1 MKMMFRNSGISLL
14 LVIIFVSSGTQAQE
28 KQSVKSLLWKIS
40 GNRLKEPSYVFG
52 TYHLLNDSF
61 LKELPEINK
70 PFESAKG
77 VVVETLIDSSKI
89 EGIVIQSMMA
99 DKKISTLISPED
111 FKLVS
116 DELKRL
122 SGYELTLFD
131 MFKPAQVNALIM
143 LMSAQKLN
151 ADVLTKY
158 PGMPLDLYFA
168 EEGKKRNKTVTQFE
182 TMEEQFAILLD
193 HFPVEEQAKQLVE
206 AVKQKELN
214 ENAGKDMVK
223 LYLAKDLDGLLAL
236 MESYPEE
243 LTGNMDY
250 MLKDRNA
257 NWMKNLP
264 GLMKAGS
271 QFIAVGAGH
280 LPGPDGLLAL
290 LKKQGYTITPVTQ

>member
-1 MKMMFRNSGISLL
+1 MKMMLRNSGISLL
-14 LVIIFVSSGTQAQE
+14 LVIIFVSSGAQAQE
-28 KQSVKSLLWKIS
+28 KKSVKSLLWKVS
-40 GNRLKEPSYVFG
+40 GNGLTEPSYVFG
-52 TYHLLNDSF
+52 TYHLLNDPF
-61 LKELPEINK
+61 LKELPEITK
-70 PFESAKG
+70 PFEAAKG
-77 VVVETLIDSSKI
+77 IVVETLIDSSKI
-89 EGIVIQSMMA
+89 QGIVIKSMMK

-122 SGYELTLFD
+122 SGYDLAMFD
-131 MFKPAQVNALIM
+131 MFKPAQVGALIM
-143 LMSAQKLN
+143 LLNAKQLN

-158 PGMPLDLYFA
+158 PGIPLDLYFA
-168 EEGKKRNKTVTQFE
+168 SEGKKQQKTVTQLE
-182 TMEEQFAILLD
+182 TMEEQFAMLLD

-206 AVKQKELN
+206 AVKQKDF
-214 ENAGKDMVK
+214 NANVGTDMVK
-223 LYLAKDLDGLLAL
+223 LYLAKDIDGLNIL

-257 NWMKNLP
+257 NWMKVLP
-264 GLMKAGS
+264 ELMKSGS

-290 LKKQGYTITPVTQ
+290 LKKQGYTLTPVTQ